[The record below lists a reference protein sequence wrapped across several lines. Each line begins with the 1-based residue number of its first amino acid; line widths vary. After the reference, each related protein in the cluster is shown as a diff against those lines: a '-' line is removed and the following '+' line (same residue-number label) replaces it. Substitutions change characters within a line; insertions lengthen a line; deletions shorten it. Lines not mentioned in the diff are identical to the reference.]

1 VVESSYPVGL
11 MPMIYNQMG
20 RNRKWKIQDGDGA
33 LAAVMK
39 LSFIINGRLIINK
52 YKHNI

>member
-1 VVESSYPVGL
+1 

-33 LAAVMK
+33 LAAFMK
-39 LSFIINGRLIINK
+39 AFYSPEMVD
-52 YKHNI
+52 